1 MRKFLTVF
9 MLFLVIFTMTSCV
22 FTKTDNP
29 IDYGKKYCSS
39 DKNYY
44 VFNKDQTGYRV
55 YYYKYESSNDSK
67 YNYTLSGRVE
77 FVWREASD
85 GGIYLFATKETYNDD
100 HTEGKTIGV
109 ISNPL
114 YFSDDFFTYTYV
126 NSYGDTTVK
135 YIKEGSALEK
145 ILDKD

>member
-1 MRKFLTVF
+1 
-9 MLFLVIFTMTSCV
+9 MTSCV

-39 DKNYY
+39 ENNYY

-55 YYYKYESSNDSK
+55 YYYKDV
-67 YNYTLSGRVE
+67 YTLSGRVE
-77 FVWREASD
+77 FVWREASN

-100 HTEGKTIGV
+100 HTEGKKIGV
-109 ISNPL
+109 ISRPL

-126 NSYGDTTVK
+126 NSYGDTVVK
-135 YIKEGSALEK
+135 FIKEGSALEK